1 MAKLGHS
8 GLFVDGQLAAVKF
21 NRFLVDRHVDKIHTS
36 RTILLSQDL
45 KDLAIL
51 TFSFC
56 SNERSNSHA
65 AVSLGIVSVLC

>member
-36 RTILLSQDL
+36 RTILLSQDSVESCPISTFQKRTNNL
-45 KDLAIL
+45 MAVYLAID
-51 TFSFC
+51 
-56 SNERSNSHA
+56 
-65 AVSLGIVSVLC
+65 